1 MRAVKSWKQWLQTAS
16 ASGEFSL
23 PDRLGYCPQNE
34 NSSRR
39 HWSHRRANLLS
50 LKYVNSLLFLKSLTV
65 AILHLR
71 YCVTMLLL
79 LLLFFIMLL
88 FLFLLVARLE
98 WEAMRINFVN

>member
-65 AILHLR
+65 AILHLH
-71 YCVTMLLL
+71 YYVTMLLL

-88 FLFLLVARLE
+88 FLFLLVACLE
-98 WEAMRINFVN
+98 WEAMRTNFVN